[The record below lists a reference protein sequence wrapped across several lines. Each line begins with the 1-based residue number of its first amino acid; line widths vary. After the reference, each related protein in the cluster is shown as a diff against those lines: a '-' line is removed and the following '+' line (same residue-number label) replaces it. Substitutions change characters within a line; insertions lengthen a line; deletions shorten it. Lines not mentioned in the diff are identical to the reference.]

1 MLHEIRKVIRPM
13 TNKETF
19 ASTYSQA
26 FIDTYPQFPVQH
38 SKGLIEKA
46 LKAALENIKA
56 VNIDGAAFK
65 ETSKRLGIKHTYTA
79 IQEYLNA

>member
-1 MLHEIRKVIRPM
+1 M
-13 TNKETF
+13 TNKETY
-19 ASTYSQA
+19 AATYSQA
-26 FIDTYPQFPVQH
+26 FIDSYPQLPAEH

-46 LKAALENIKA
+46 LKVALENIKV
-56 VNIDGAAFK
+56 VNIDGTAFK

>member
-1 MLHEIRKVIRPM
+1 M
-13 TNKETF
+13 TNKDTY

-26 FIDTYPQFPVQH
+26 FIDSYPQLPAAQ
-38 SKGLIEKA
+38 SKMLIEKA
-46 LKAALENIKA
+46 LKVALENIKS
-56 VNIDGAAFK
+56 VSIDGAAFK

>member
-1 MLHEIRKVIRPM
+1 M

-19 ASTYSQA
+19 AQTYSQA
-26 FIDTYPQFPVQH
+26 FIDSYPQLPAEH

-46 LKAALENIKA
+46 LKAALENIRV

-65 ETSKRLGIKHTYTA
+65 LTSKRLGIKHTYKA
-79 IQEYLNA
+79 IEEYLA

>member
-1 MLHEIRKVIRPM
+1 M
-13 TNKETF
+13 TNKETY
-19 ASTYSQA
+19 AQTYCQA
-26 FIDTYPQFPVQH
+26 FVDSYPQLPAGQ
-38 SKGLIEKA
+38 SKMLIENA
-46 LKAALENIKA
+46 LKAALENIKV